1 MTVLNLHK
9 EERLKIAKEVLG
21 KNIQNPIVVKGPTN
35 KEGEV
40 LLIFIDGKILAEK
53 LELKVKNELEKS
65 DLSNTYLVELDFDNS
80 NTSEYLAYRGNSTIR
95 SCLDNNS
102 LYFEKIMDSSIF
114 YRVPSIIADSEE
126 EMQELKTFIDTE
138 TYSSEDLR
146 KTFRIVELDVKTEL
160 ESLELTINSSKQT
173 EFVLYD
179 LMGRTGNERVGS
191 FQQHTFSNETP
202 FDIPDSRNIHFEIK
216 RIESK
221 LGAQFL
227 SKKKVTVEYSLPKY
241 SNYNIVGVFLNA
253 FSKEK
258 EQIIEYQT
266 IAELNA
272 EQSSFVNWAKGIV
285 ETVDEHI
292 RQFDKLYY
300 TEEELKDMIS

>member
-1 MTVLNLHK
+1 MRRNSMTVLNLHK
-9 EERLKIAKEVLG
+9 EERLKIAKEVLV
-21 KNIQNPIVVKGPTN
+21 KNIHNPIVVKGPTN

-80 NTSEYLAYRGNSTIR
+80 N
-95 SCLDNNS
+95 LDNNS

-179 LMGRTGNERVGS
+179 LMGRTGNERVDS

-202 FDIPDSRNIHFEIK
+202 FDIPDGRNIHFEIK

-221 LGAQFL
+221 LAAQFL
-227 SKKKVTVEYSLPKY
+227 SKKKVTVKYNLPKY
-241 SNYNIVGVFLNA
+241 SNYNIFGVFLNA

-285 ETVDEHI
+285 ETVDKYI